1 MKLYVS
7 GTSPYSRKVRLV
19 ILEKGLVEQVDEQ
32 WVNPFESN
40 NELVK
45 INPLGKIPVLILEN
59 GETLFD
65 SPVICRYLD
74 SLPSDQPVL
83 IPDDNQWQVLRWQ
96 ALADGLTDAIYN
108 LVMERRRP
116 DDEQSASWVTR
127 WTKDVENALREIESE
142 LDQLGEEITLAH
154 LAVASA
160 IGYLELRT
168 STLLYDSARPQVAK
182 YPKLHSWYEKFK
194 TRASMLATHPKE

>member
-19 ILEKGLVEQVDEQ
+19 IYEKDLVGQVEEQLI
-32 WVNPFESN
+32 NPFENN

-45 INPLGKIPVLILEN
+45 VNPLGKIPVLILDN

-74 SLPSDQPVL
+74 SLPSDQPSL
-83 IPDDNQWQVLRWQ
+83 IPEDNVWQVLRWQ

-116 DDEQSASWVTR
+116 DNEQSTSWISM
-127 WTKDVENALREIESE
+127 WTKDVEHALLEMESK
-142 LDQLGEEITLAH
+142 LDQPGEVITLA
-154 LAVASA
+154 ASCSCHFYR
-160 IGYLELRT
+160 IFGTPHGYIVLYLRQC
-168 STLLYDSARPQVAK
+168 AGGNV
-182 YPKLHSWYEKFK
+182 PKNTFLVREI
-194 TRASMLATHPKE
+194 

>member
-19 ILEKGLVEQVDEQ
+19 IYEKDLVGQVEEQLI
-32 WVNPFESN
+32 NPFENN

-45 INPLGKIPVLILEN
+45 VNPLGKIPVLILDN

-74 SLPSDQPVL
+74 SLPSDQPSL
-83 IPDDNQWQVLRWQ
+83 IPEDNVWQVLRWQ

-116 DDEQSASWVTR
+116 DNEQSTSWISM
-127 WTKDVENALREIESE
+127 WTKDVEHALLEMESK
-142 LDQLGEEITLAH
+142 LDQLGEVITLAH
-154 LAVASA
+154 LAVATS
-160 IGYLELRT
+160 IGYLELRMATLFYT
-168 STLLYDSARPQVAK
+168 SASAQAAM
-182 YPKLHSWYEKFK
+182 YPKIHSWYEKFK
-194 TRASMLATHPKE
+194 TRSSMLVTQPKE

>member
-19 ILEKGLVEQVDEQ
+19 VIEKGLVEQVDEQ
-32 WVNPFESN
+32 LINPFESN
-40 NELVK
+40 NDLVK
-45 INPLGKIPVLILEN
+45 VNPLGKIPVLILGN
-59 GETLFD
+59 GDTLFD

-74 SLPSDQPVL
+74 SLPSDSPVL
-83 IPDDNQWQVLRWQ
+83 IPDSNQWQVLRWQ

-116 DDEQSASWVTR
+116 DNEQSASWVAM
-127 WTKDVENALREIESE
+127 WTKDVENTLLEIESE
-142 LDQLGEEITLAH
+142 LEQLGEEVTLAH
-154 LAVASA
+154 LAVATA
-160 IGYLELRT
+160 IGYLDLRIA
-168 STLLYDSARPQVAK
+168 TLLYDSACPQVAK
-182 YPKLHSWYEKFK
+182 YPKLHAWYEKFK

>member
-116 DDEQSASWVTR
+116 DDEQSASWIIR

-154 LAVASA
+154 LAAASA
-160 IGYLELRT
+160 IGYLELRA
-168 STLLYDSARPQVAK
+168 STLFYDSACPQVAK